1 LTESKKIDVSV
12 IVPALNAEKFI
23 GRCLRSLSSQF
34 AHDFTYEVIVID
46 DGSQD
51 GTSFIVEQF
60 VSPKSDKFSLLR
72 NYTNEGL
79 PASLNKGIAAARGSK
94 VIRVDADDY
103 VNERY
108 LDLLQAFLCLRP
120 AIHAVSCDYLIV
132 NENEDVIESKSW
144 ADARIGCGVMFR
156 KSALQALGGY
166 DVNFLRRED
175 EEMLARFRAQF
186 SIAHLRLPLYR
197 YRRHQTNIT
206 NDLEAMEFYKREL
219 KKKLGRSND

>member
-1 LTESKKIDVSV
+1 MTESNKIDVSV

-46 DGSQD
+46 DGSLD
-51 GTSFIVEQF
+51 STSFIVEQF
-60 VSPKSDKFSLLR
+60 VSPKSNKFSLIK
-72 NYTNEGL
+72 NGNNEGL
-79 PASLNKGIAAARGSK
+79 PASLNKGIAAAKGSK
-94 VIRVDADDY
+94 IIRVDADDY

-108 LDLLQAFLCLRP
+108 LDLLQAFLGLRP

-144 ADARIGCGVMFR
+144 EDARIGCGVMFR
-156 KSALQALGGY
+156 KSALEALGGY
-166 DVNFLRRED
+166 DIAFLRHED
-175 EEMLARFRAQF
+175 EEMMARFRNQF
-186 SIAHLRLPLYR
+186 SIDHLRLPLYR

-206 NDLEAMEFYKREL
+206 NDKVAMDFYKREL
-219 KKKLGRSND
+219 EKKLGRSKD